1 MKREI
6 VRLQKIELRNLKNV
20 GYGCV
25 KFATKN
31 SVAADILGLY
41 GQNGSGKTTL
51 VNAIDVLKDLLM
63 GKRLAQDLGNYIK
76 IGESTAGATVELS
89 VTSSEDDLYK
99 VIYELV
105 LVR

>member
-1 MKREI
+1 MINVRIQLKEYIRMKREI

-41 GQNGSGKTTL
+41 GQN
-51 VNAIDVLKDLLM
+51 VPRYILK
-63 GKRLAQDLGNYIK
+63 
-76 IGESTAGATVELS
+76 V
-89 VTSSEDDLYK
+89 
-99 VIYELV
+99 
-105 LVR
+105 